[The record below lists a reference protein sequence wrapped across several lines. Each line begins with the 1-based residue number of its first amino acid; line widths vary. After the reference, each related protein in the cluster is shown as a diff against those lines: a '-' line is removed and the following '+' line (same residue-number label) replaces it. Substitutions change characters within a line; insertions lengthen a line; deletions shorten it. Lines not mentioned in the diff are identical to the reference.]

1 MKKIIKDILLA
12 FGILLILF
20 GILTGI
26 FANIN
31 AANFVL
37 ILAGIVFSS
46 FRFLPANKYTRA
58 YAFLTAAAV
67 VVYAGIA
74 GYIIFNRPVQA
85 DGNEDAVI
93 VLGCAVIGDRP
104 SNTMYAR
111 TYAAIEYYKQN
122 PDAVFVLSGGK
133 GPQEDISEAKAME
146 KLMLDGGVPQ
156 ENLVLEENATST
168 YENFQYSKELLDGYF
183 NSKNYAAAFVTNDFH
198 CYRAGRLAAFNGF
211 ANIHCIPAQTP
222 KNAVLLC
229 YAREVLA
236 VLKLWIFK
244 K

>member
-12 FGILLILF
+12 LGILLILF

-122 PDAVFVLSGGK
+122 PDAVFVLSG
-133 GPQEDISEAKAME
+133 A
-146 KLMLDGGVPQ
+146 
-156 ENLVLEENATST
+156 
-168 YENFQYSKELLDGYF
+168 
-183 NSKNYAAAFVTNDFH
+183 
-198 CYRAGRLAAFNGF
+198 
-211 ANIHCIPAQTP
+211 
-222 KNAVLLC
+222 
-229 YAREVLA
+229 
-236 VLKLWIFK
+236 
-244 K
+244 